1 MLWLAG
7 RESQW
12 FGVGVEKLREWSHEG
27 VALEGFCGTAEK
39 ELLGLMVN

>member
-12 FGVGVEKLREWSHEG
+12 FGVGAEKPGEWSHEG
-27 VALEGFCGTAEK
+27 AALEGFCGTAEK
-39 ELLGLMVN
+39 ELLGLMVS